1 MDQDD
6 DFENDHESS
15 GKGLRGQLEQ
25 ALADKKAL
33 EGQVA
38 ELMGKVRQTEVSNVL
53 TAKGVN
59 PKVAKFIPADV
70 EGEEGISKWLEE
82 NADLFGASQTDE
94 GNDTQQTDAG
104 IAPEVKQSAERMQNL
119 GSSAQSPGKLA
130 DIQARMK
137 SANTAEELQELW
149 AEAQR
154 FVL

>member
-1 MDQDD
+1 MDQDGD
-6 DFENDHESS
+6 YEDGQESS

-33 EGQVA
+33 EAEVA
-38 ELMGKVRQTEVSNVL
+38 ELRGKARQTEVSNVL

-82 NADLFGASQTDE
+82 NADLFGATPPDD
-94 GNDTQQTDAG
+94 DTQQQDAG
-104 IAPEVKQSAERMQNL
+104 IAPEVKESASRLQNL
-119 GSSAQSPGKLA
+119 GSSAQSPSKLA
-130 DIQARMK
+130 DIEARMA
-137 SANTAEELQELW
+137 SAQTSEELQELW

>member
-1 MDQDD
+1 MDQGDD
-6 DFENDHESS
+6 LDNDHESS

-38 ELMGKVRQTEVSNVL
+38 ELLGKVRQTEVSNVL

-82 NADLFGASQTDE
+82 NADLFGATPQDD
-94 GNDTQQTDAG
+94 DTQQQDAG
-104 IAPEVKQSAERMQNL
+104 IAPEVKESASRLQNL
-119 GSSAQSPGKLA
+119 GSSAQSPSKLA
-130 DIQARMK
+130 DIEARMA
-137 SANTAEELQELW
+137 SAQTSEELQELW

>member
-1 MDQDD
+1 MDQDGD
-6 DFENDHESS
+6 YEDGQESS

-33 EGQVA
+33 EAEVA
-38 ELMGKVRQTEVSNVL
+38 ELRGKARQTEVSNVL

-82 NADLFGASQTDE
+82 NADLFGATPQDD
-94 GNDTQQTDAG
+94 DTQQQDAG
-104 IAPEVKQSAERMQNL
+104 IAPEVKESASRLQNL
-119 GSSAQSPGKLA
+119 GSSAQSPSKLA
-130 DIQARMK
+130 DIEARMA
-137 SANTAEELQELW
+137 SAQTSEELQELW

-154 FVL
+154 FIL

>member
-1 MDQDD
+1 MDQDGD
-6 DFENDHESS
+6 EDGQESS

-33 EGQVA
+33 EAEVA
-38 ELMGKVRQTEVSNVL
+38 ELRGKARQTEVSNVL

-82 NADLFGASQTDE
+82 NADLFGATPQDD
-94 GNDTQQTDAG
+94 DTQQQDAG
-104 IAPEVKQSAERMQNL
+104 IAPEVKESASRLQNL
-119 GSSAQSPGKLA
+119 GSSAQSPSKLA
-130 DIQARMK
+130 DIEARMA
-137 SANTAEELQELW
+137 SAQTSEELQELW

>member
-6 DFENDHESS
+6 DLDNDHESP

-38 ELMGKVRQTEVSNVL
+38 ELLGKVRQTEVSNVL

-82 NADLFGASQTDE
+82 NADLFGATPQDD
-94 GNDTQQTDAG
+94 DTQQQDAG
-104 IAPEVKQSAERMQNL
+104 IAPEVKESASRLQNL
-119 GSSAQSPGKLA
+119 GSSAQSPSKLA
-130 DIQARMK
+130 DIEARMA
-137 SANTAEELQELW
+137 SAQTSEELQELW

>member
-1 MDQDD
+1 MDQDGD
-6 DFENDHESS
+6 YEDGQESS

-33 EGQVA
+33 EAEVA
-38 ELMGKVRQTEVSNVL
+38 ELRGKARQTEVSNVL

-82 NADLFGASQTDE
+82 NADLFGATSQDD
-94 GNDTQQTDAG
+94 DTQQQDAG
-104 IAPEVKQSAERMQNL
+104 IAPEVKESASRLQNL
-119 GSSAQSPGKLA
+119 GSSAQSPSKLD
-130 DIQARMK
+130 DIEARMA
-137 SANTAEELQELW
+137 SAQTSEELQELW

-154 FVL
+154 FIL

>member
-1 MDQDD
+1 VDQDGD
-6 DFENDHESS
+6 YEDGQESS

-33 EGQVA
+33 EAEVA
-38 ELMGKVRQTEVSNVL
+38 ELRGKARQTEVSNVL

-82 NADLFGASQTDE
+82 NADLFGATPPDD
-94 GNDTQQTDAG
+94 DTQQQDAG
-104 IAPEVKQSAERMQNL
+104 IAPEVKESASRLQNL

-130 DIQARMK
+130 DIEARMA
-137 SANTAEELQELW
+137 SAQTSEELQELW

>member
-1 MDQDD
+1 MDQDGD
-6 DFENDHESS
+6 YEDGQESS

-33 EGQVA
+33 EAEVA
-38 ELMGKVRQTEVSNVL
+38 ELRGKARQTEVSNVL

-82 NADLFGASQTDE
+82 NADLFGATPQDD
-94 GNDTQQTDAG
+94 DTQQQDAG
-104 IAPEVKQSAERMQNL
+104 IAPEVKESASRLQNL
-119 GSSAQSPGKLA
+119 GSSAQSPSKLA
-130 DIQARMK
+130 DIEARMA
-137 SANTAEELQELW
+137 SAQTSEELQELW

>member
-6 DFENDHESS
+6 DYEDGQESS

-33 EGQVA
+33 EAEVA
-38 ELMGKVRQTEVSNVL
+38 ELRGKARQTEVSNVL

-82 NADLFGASQTDE
+82 NADLFGATPKDD
-94 GNDTQQTDAG
+94 DTQQQDAG
-104 IAPEVKQSAERMQNL
+104 IAPEVKESASRLQNL
-119 GSSAQSPGKLA
+119 GSSAQSPSKLA
-130 DIQARMK
+130 DIEARMA
-137 SANTAEELQELW
+137 SAQTSEELQELW

>member
-1 MDQDD
+1 VDQDGD
-6 DFENDHESS
+6 YEDGQESS

-33 EGQVA
+33 EAEVA
-38 ELMGKVRQTEVSNVL
+38 ELRGKARQTEVSNVL

-82 NADLFGASQTDE
+82 NADLFGATPQDD
-94 GNDTQQTDAG
+94 DTQQQDAG
-104 IAPEVKQSAERMQNL
+104 IAPEVKESASRLQNL
-119 GSSAQSPGKLA
+119 GSSAQSPSKLA
-130 DIQARMK
+130 DIEARMA
-137 SANTAEELQELW
+137 SAQTAEELQELW

>member
-1 MDQDD
+1 MDQDGD
-6 DFENDHESS
+6 YEDGQESS

-33 EGQVA
+33 EAEVA
-38 ELMGKVRQTEVSNVL
+38 ELRGKARQTEVSNVL

-59 PKVAKFIPADV
+59 PKVAKFIPTDV

-82 NADLFGASQTDE
+82 NADLFGATSQDD
-94 GNDTQQTDAG
+94 DTQQQDAG
-104 IAPEVKQSAERMQNL
+104 IAPEVKESASRLQNL
-119 GSSAQSPGKLA
+119 GSSAQSPSKLA
-130 DIQARMK
+130 DIEARMA
-137 SANTAEELQELW
+137 SAQTSEELQELW

>member
-1 MDQDD
+1 MDQDGD
-6 DFENDHESS
+6 YEDGQESS

-33 EGQVA
+33 EAEVA
-38 ELMGKVRQTEVSNVL
+38 ELRGKARQTEVSNVL

-70 EGEEGISKWLEE
+70 GGEEGISKWLEE
-82 NADLFGASQTDE
+82 NADLFGATPQDD
-94 GNDTQQTDAG
+94 DTQQQDAG
-104 IAPEVKQSAERMQNL
+104 IAPEVKESASRLQNL
-119 GSSAQSPGKLA
+119 GSSAQSPSKLA
-130 DIQARMK
+130 DIEARMA
-137 SANTAEELQELW
+137 SAQTSEELQELW

>member
-1 MDQDD
+1 VDQDGD
-6 DFENDHESS
+6 YEDGQESS

-33 EGQVA
+33 EAEVA
-38 ELMGKVRQTEVSNVL
+38 ELRGKARQTEVSNVL

-82 NADLFGASQTDE
+82 NADLFGATPQDD
-94 GNDTQQTDAG
+94 DTQQQDAG
-104 IAPEVKQSAERMQNL
+104 IAPEVKESASRLQNL
-119 GSSAQSPGKLA
+119 GSSAQSPSKLA
-130 DIQARMK
+130 DIEARMA
-137 SANTAEELQELW
+137 SAQTSEELQELW

>member
-1 MDQDD
+1 MDQDGD
-6 DFENDHESS
+6 YEDGQESS

-33 EGQVA
+33 EAEVA
-38 ELMGKVRQTEVSNVL
+38 ELRGKARQTEVSNVL

-82 NADLFGASQTDE
+82 NADLFGATPQDD
-94 GNDTQQTDAG
+94 DTQQQDAG
-104 IAPEVKQSAERMQNL
+104 IAPEVKESASRLQNL
-119 GSSAQSPGKLA
+119 GSSAQSPSKLA
-130 DIQARMK
+130 DIEARMA
-137 SANTAEELQELW
+137 SAQTAEELQELW

>member
-1 MDQDD
+1 MDQDGD
-6 DFENDHESS
+6 YEDGQESS

-33 EGQVA
+33 EAEVA
-38 ELMGKVRQTEVSNVL
+38 ELRGKARQTEVSNVL

-82 NADLFGASQTDE
+82 NADLFGATSQDD
-94 GNDTQQTDAG
+94 DTQQQDAG
-104 IAPEVKQSAERMQNL
+104 IAPEVKESASRLQNL
-119 GSSAQSPGKLA
+119 GSSAQSPSKLD
-130 DIQARMK
+130 DIEARMA
-137 SANTAEELQELW
+137 SAQTSEELQELW

>member
-1 MDQDD
+1 VDQDGD
-6 DFENDHESS
+6 YEDGQESS

-33 EGQVA
+33 EAEVA
-38 ELMGKVRQTEVSNVL
+38 ELRGKARQTEVSNVL

-82 NADLFGASQTDE
+82 NADLFGATSQDD
-94 GNDTQQTDAG
+94 DTQQQDAG
-104 IAPEVKQSAERMQNL
+104 IAPEVKESASRLQNL
-119 GSSAQSPGKLA
+119 GSSAQSPSKLA
-130 DIQARMK
+130 DIEARMA
-137 SANTAEELQELW
+137 SAQTSEELQELW

>member
-1 MDQDD
+1 VDQDGD
-6 DFENDHESS
+6 YEDGQESS

-33 EGQVA
+33 EAEVA
-38 ELMGKVRQTEVSNVL
+38 ELRGKARQTEVSNVL

-59 PKVAKFIPADV
+59 PKVAKFIPTDV

-82 NADLFGASQTDE
+82 NADLFGATSQDD
-94 GNDTQQTDAG
+94 DTQQQDAG
-104 IAPEVKQSAERMQNL
+104 IAPEVKESASRLQNL
-119 GSSAQSPGKLA
+119 GSSAQSPSKLD
-130 DIQARMK
+130 DIEARMA
-137 SANTAEELQELW
+137 SAQTSEELQELW

>member
-1 MDQDD
+1 MDQDGD
-6 DFENDHESS
+6 YEDGQESS

-33 EGQVA
+33 EAEVA
-38 ELMGKVRQTEVSNVL
+38 ELRGKARQTEVSNVL

-59 PKVAKFIPADV
+59 PKVAKFIPTDV

-82 NADLFGASQTDE
+82 NADLFGATPQDD
-94 GNDTQQTDAG
+94 DTQQQDAG
-104 IAPEVKQSAERMQNL
+104 IAPEVKESASRLQNL
-119 GSSAQSPGKLA
+119 GSSAQSPSKLD
-130 DIQARMK
+130 DIEARMA
-137 SANTAEELQELW
+137 SAQTSEELQELW

>member
-1 MDQDD
+1 MDQDGD
-6 DFENDHESS
+6 YEDGQESS

-33 EGQVA
+33 EAEVA
-38 ELMGKVRQTEVSNVL
+38 ELRGKARQTEVSNVL

-82 NADLFGASQTDE
+82 NADLFGATPQDD
-94 GNDTQQTDAG
+94 DTQQQDAG
-104 IAPEVKQSAERMQNL
+104 IAPEVKESASRLQNL
-119 GSSAQSPGKLA
+119 GSSAQSPSKLA
-130 DIQARMK
+130 DIEARMK
-137 SANTAEELQELW
+137 GASTAEELQELW

-154 FVL
+154 FIL

>member
-1 MDQDD
+1 MDQDGD
-6 DFENDHESS
+6 YEDGQESS

-33 EGQVA
+33 EAEVA
-38 ELMGKVRQTEVSNVL
+38 ELRGKARQTEVSNVL

-82 NADLFGASQTDE
+82 NADLFGATPQDD
-94 GNDTQQTDAG
+94 DTQQQDAG
-104 IAPEVKQSAERMQNL
+104 IAPEVKESASRLQNL

-130 DIQARMK
+130 DIEARMA
-137 SANTAEELQELW
+137 SAQTSEELQELW

>member
-1 MDQDD
+1 MDQDGD
-6 DFENDHESS
+6 YEDGQESS

-33 EGQVA
+33 EAEVA
-38 ELMGKVRQTEVSNVL
+38 ELRGKARQTEVSNVL

-82 NADLFGASQTDE
+82 NADLFGATSQDD
-94 GNDTQQTDAG
+94 DTQQQDAG
-104 IAPEVKQSAERMQNL
+104 IAPEVKESASRLQNL
-119 GSSAQSPGKLA
+119 GSSAQSPSKLA
-130 DIQARMK
+130 DIEARMA
-137 SANTAEELQELW
+137 SAQTSEELQELW

>member
-1 MDQDD
+1 MDQDGD
-6 DFENDHESS
+6 YEDGQESS

-33 EGQVA
+33 EAEVA
-38 ELMGKVRQTEVSNVL
+38 ELRGKARQTEVSNVL

-82 NADLFGASQTDE
+82 NADLFGATSQD
-94 GNDTQQTDAG
+94 NDTQQQDAG
-104 IAPEVKQSAERMQNL
+104 IAPEVKESASRLQNL
-119 GSSAQSPGKLA
+119 GSSAQSPSKLA
-130 DIQARMK
+130 DIEARMA
-137 SANTAEELQELW
+137 SAQTSEELQELW

>member
-1 MDQDD
+1 MDQDGD
-6 DFENDHESS
+6 YEDGQESS

-33 EGQVA
+33 EAEVA
-38 ELMGKVRQTEVSNVL
+38 ELRGKARQTEVSNVL

-59 PKVAKFIPADV
+59 PKVAKFIPADA

-82 NADLFGASQTDE
+82 NADLFGATPQDD
-94 GNDTQQTDAG
+94 DTQQQDAG
-104 IAPEVKQSAERMQNL
+104 IAPEVKESASRLQNL

-130 DIQARMK
+130 DIEARMA
-137 SANTAEELQELW
+137 SAQTSEELQELW

>member
-1 MDQDD
+1 MDQDGD
-6 DFENDHESS
+6 YEDGQESS

-33 EGQVA
+33 EAEVA
-38 ELMGKVRQTEVSNVL
+38 ELRGKARQTEVSNVL

-59 PKVAKFIPADV
+59 PKVAKFIPADA

-82 NADLFGASQTDE
+82 NADLFGATPQDD
-94 GNDTQQTDAG
+94 DTQQQDAG
-104 IAPEVKQSAERMQNL
+104 IAPEVKESASRLQNL
-119 GSSAQSPGKLA
+119 GSSAQSPSKLA
-130 DIQARMK
+130 DIEARMA
-137 SANTAEELQELW
+137 SAQTSEELQELW

>member
-1 MDQDD
+1 VDQDGD
-6 DFENDHESS
+6 YEDGQESS

-33 EGQVA
+33 EAEVA
-38 ELMGKVRQTEVSNVL
+38 ELRGKARQTEVSNVL

-82 NADLFGASQTDE
+82 NADLFGATPQDD
-94 GNDTQQTDAG
+94 DTQQQDAG
-104 IAPEVKQSAERMQNL
+104 IAPEVKESASRLQNL
-119 GSSAQSPGKLA
+119 GSSAQSPSKLA
-130 DIQARMK
+130 DIEARMK
-137 SANTAEELQELW
+137 GASTAEELQELW

-154 FVL
+154 FIL

>member
-1 MDQDD
+1 MDQDGD
-6 DFENDHESS
+6 YEDGQESS

-33 EGQVA
+33 EAEVA
-38 ELMGKVRQTEVSNVL
+38 ELRGKARQTEVSNVL

-59 PKVAKFIPADV
+59 PKVAKFIPTDV

-82 NADLFGASQTDE
+82 NADLFGATSQDD
-94 GNDTQQTDAG
+94 DTQQQDAG
-104 IAPEVKQSAERMQNL
+104 IAPEVKESASRLQNL
-119 GSSAQSPGKLA
+119 GSSAQSPSKLD
-130 DIQARMK
+130 DIEARMA
-137 SANTAEELQELW
+137 SAQTSEELQELW

>member
-1 MDQDD
+1 MDQDGD
-6 DFENDHESS
+6 YEDGQESS

-33 EGQVA
+33 EAEVA
-38 ELMGKVRQTEVSNVL
+38 ELRGKARQTEVSNVL

-59 PKVAKFIPADV
+59 PKVAKFIPTDV

-82 NADLFGASQTDE
+82 NADLFGATSQDD
-94 GNDTQQTDAG
+94 DTQQQDAG
-104 IAPEVKQSAERMQNL
+104 IAPEVKESASRLQNL

-130 DIQARMK
+130 DIEARMA
-137 SANTAEELQELW
+137 SAQTSEELQELW

>member
-1 MDQDD
+1 MDQDGD
-6 DFENDHESS
+6 YEDGQESS

-33 EGQVA
+33 EAEVA
-38 ELMGKVRQTEVSNVL
+38 ELRGKARQTEVSNVL

-59 PKVAKFIPADV
+59 PKVAKFIPTDV

-82 NADLFGASQTDE
+82 NADLFGATPQDD
-94 GNDTQQTDAG
+94 DTQQQDAG
-104 IAPEVKQSAERMQNL
+104 IAPEVKESASRLQNL
-119 GSSAQSPGKLA
+119 GSSAQSPSKLA
-130 DIQARMK
+130 DIEARMA
-137 SANTAEELQELW
+137 SAQTAEELQELW

>member
-1 MDQDD
+1 MDQDGD
-6 DFENDHESS
+6 YEDGQESS

-33 EGQVA
+33 EAEVA
-38 ELMGKVRQTEVSNVL
+38 ELRGKARQTEVSNVL

-82 NADLFGASQTDE
+82 NADLFGATQQDD
-94 GNDTQQTDAG
+94 DTQQQDAG
-104 IAPEVKQSAERMQNL
+104 IAPEVKESASRLQNL
-119 GSSAQSPGKLA
+119 GSSAQSPSKLA
-130 DIQARMK
+130 DIEARMA
-137 SANTAEELQELW
+137 SAQTSEELQELW

>member
-1 MDQDD
+1 VDQDGD
-6 DFENDHESS
+6 YEDGQESS

-33 EGQVA
+33 EAEVA
-38 ELMGKVRQTEVSNVL
+38 ELRGKARQTEVSNVL

-82 NADLFGASQTDE
+82 NADLFGATQQDD
-94 GNDTQQTDAG
+94 DTQQQDAG
-104 IAPEVKQSAERMQNL
+104 IAPEVKESASRLQNL
-119 GSSAQSPGKLA
+119 GSSAQSPSKLA
-130 DIQARMK
+130 DIEARMA
-137 SANTAEELQELW
+137 SAQTSEELQELW

>member
-1 MDQDD
+1 VDQDGD
-6 DFENDHESS
+6 YEDGQESS

-33 EGQVA
+33 EAEVA
-38 ELMGKVRQTEVSNVL
+38 ELRGKARQTEVSNVL

-59 PKVAKFIPADV
+59 PKVAKFIPTDV

-82 NADLFGASQTDE
+82 NADLFGATSQDD
-94 GNDTQQTDAG
+94 DTQQQDAG
-104 IAPEVKQSAERMQNL
+104 IAPEVKESASRLQNL
-119 GSSAQSPGKLA
+119 GSSAQSPSKLA
-130 DIQARMK
+130 DIEARMA
-137 SANTAEELQELW
+137 SAQTSEELQELW

>member
-1 MDQDD
+1 VDQDGD
-6 DFENDHESS
+6 YEDGQESS

-33 EGQVA
+33 EAEVA
-38 ELMGKVRQTEVSNVL
+38 EVSNVL

-59 PKVAKFIPADV
+59 PKVAKFIPTDV

-82 NADLFGASQTDE
+82 NADLFGATSQDD
-94 GNDTQQTDAG
+94 DTQQQDAG
-104 IAPEVKQSAERMQNL
+104 IAPEVKESASRLQNL
-119 GSSAQSPGKLA
+119 GSSAQSPSKLD
-130 DIQARMK
+130 DIEARMA
-137 SANTAEELQELW
+137 SAQTSEELQELW